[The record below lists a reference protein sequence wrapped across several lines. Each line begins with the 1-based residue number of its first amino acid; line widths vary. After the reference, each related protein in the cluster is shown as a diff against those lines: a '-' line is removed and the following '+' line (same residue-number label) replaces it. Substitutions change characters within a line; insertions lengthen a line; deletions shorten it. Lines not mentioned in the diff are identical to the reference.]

1 MQNSNPQSLQ
11 GNKLLA
17 LMPRED
23 WQFLS
28 EHLEDVDLP
37 LRMKLEIG
45 HKPIEFAYFIGAGF
59 ASVVANGVK
68 SRPIEVGVIGREGMT
83 GMAIVMGTD
92 RSPHETFIQAAGK
105 GQRISVSKL
114 RQRLDD
120 SEGLRRTL
128 LRYGHVLGIQ
138 TAQTALSNGRDKL
151 EERLARWLLMAQD
164 RIDGDELP
172 LTHEFLA
179 MMLGVRR
186 PGVTI
191 SLNLLEKQ
199 GVIQSTR
206 GVIVIVDRTGLEE
219 CANGSYGT
227 PEAEFRRLFG

>member
-1 MQNSNPQSLQ
+1 MQNANHSSLQ

-23 WQFLS
+23 LQFLS
-28 EHLEDVDLP
+28 AHLEDIDLP
-37 LRMKLEIG
+37 LRMKLEIS

-59 ASVVANGVK
+59 ASIVANGVK
-68 SRPIEVGVIGREGMT
+68 GRPIEVGVIGREGMT
-83 GMAIVMGTD
+83 AMAVVMGTD
-92 RSPHETFIQAAGK
+92 SSPHETFIQAAGK
-105 GQRISVSKL
+105 GQRIRAAIL
-114 RQRLDD
+114 RERLEA

-164 RIDGDELP
+164 RIDADELP

-191 SLNLLEKQ
+191 ALNLLEKQ
-199 GVIQSTR
+199 GIIQSTR
-206 GVIVIVDRTGLEE
+206 GVTVIVDREALEE

-227 PEAEFRRLFG
+227 PEAEFQRLFG

>member
-1 MQNSNPQSLQ
+1 MQTTNGTPES
-11 GNKLLA
+11 GNRLLA
-17 LMPRED
+17 QMARED
-23 WQFLS
+23 S
-28 EHLEDVDLP
+28 EYLQQHLEDVDLP
-37 LRMKLEIG
+37 LRMKLEVSN
-45 HKPIEFAYFIGAGF
+45 KPIEYAYFIGGGF

-68 SRPIEVGVIGREGMT
+68 GRSVEVGVIGREGMT
-83 GMAIVMGTD
+83 GMAVVLGAG
-92 RSPHETFIQAAGK
+92 RSPHETFIQVAGK
-105 GQRISVSKL
+105 GQRILAEKL
-114 RQRLDD
+114 RERLDD

-128 LRYGHVLGIQ
+128 LRYGHVLAVQ

-164 RIDGDELP
+164 RVGGNDLP

-191 SLNLLEKQ
+191 ALNLLEKQ
-199 GVIQSTR
+199 GYIQTVR
-206 GVIVIVDRTGLEE
+206 GVTTIIDRDGLEE
-219 CANGSYGT
+219 CANGSYGV

>member
-1 MQNSNPQSLQ
+1 MQNSNQPPPL

-17 LMPRED
+17 LIPRED
-23 WQFLS
+23 SRFLS

-37 LRMKLEIG
+37 LRMKLETS
-45 HKPIEFAYFIGAGF
+45 HKPIEFAYFICAGF
-59 ASVVANGVK
+59 ASVVANGIK
-68 SRPIEVGVIGREGMT
+68 GRPIEVGVIGREGMT

-92 RSPHETFIQAAGK
+92 RSPHETFIQAAGT
-105 GQRISVSKL
+105 GQRIRVAKL
-114 RQRLDD
+114 QERLDK

-164 RIDGDELP
+164 RIGGDELP

-199 GVIQSTR
+199 GFIQSTR
-206 GVIVIVDRTGLEE
+206 GVIVIVDRAGLEE
-219 CANGSYGT
+219 SANGSYGT
-227 PEAEFRRLFG
+227 PEAEFQRLFG